1 MENSVNEIS
10 VEEHLLNEHEQQQQQ
25 QGISATNALKY
36 LPNWP
41 PVNIEFQDLVYSIPE
56 IGGGKFL

>member
-10 VEEHLLNEHEQQQQQ
+10 VEEHLLNEQQHS
-25 QGISATNALKY
+25 GSNSLKY

-41 PVNIEFQDLVYSIPE
+41 SVNIEFQDLIYTIPE
-56 IGGGKFL
+56 IGGGKLIFVCHLE